1 MHLRTYLGLLH
12 DAEQSLADAFR
23 QVGSAHRDEPDIEHL
38 CQVLAGQ
45 ADGHVASI
53 APIIHQYGQQRDDE
67 PERLRAAE
75 FSGTRKGGVRLL
87 RDLHDLYAL
96 ASFVD
101 ITWTVVLQAAQA
113 LRDKHLIT
121 VVNSCDQ
128 DTTRQ
133 LTWLQTRINQAAPQ
147 ALIASP

>member
-1 MHLRTYLGLLH
+1 MGVASRRTGH
-12 DAEQSLADAFR
+12 RTSLPGTR
-23 QVGSAHRDEPDIEHL
+23 RPGRR
-38 CQVLAGQ
+38 
-45 ADGHVASI
+45 HVASL
-53 APIIHQYGQQRDDE
+53 APIIQRYGEQRADE

-75 FSGTRKGGVRLL
+75 FGGIRTGGVGLL
-87 RDLHDLYAL
+87 RDLYTL
-96 ASFVD
+96 ASLVD

-113 LRDKHLIT
+113 LRDKDLIT
-121 VVNSCDQ
+121 IVNSCDQ

>member
-23 QVGSAHRDEPDIEHL
+23 QVGPAHRDEPDIEYL

-53 APIIHQYGQQRDDE
+53 ARIIQRYGERRDDE

-75 FSGTRKGGVRLL
+75 FSGTRKGGVGLL

-96 ASFVD
+96 ASFVE

-113 LRDKHLIT
+113 LRDKDLIA

-133 LTWLQTRINQAAPQ
+133 LTWLQTRIKQAAPQ
-147 ALIASP
+147 ALIASR